1 MFELMQKG
9 GPMMWLIF
17 ASSLIALSLFLKKLH
32 EFHRAQINWSDFLKG
47 IYNVLTRRNVV
58 EAISICDET
67 PGPVACIV
75 RAVILHYDEPKENIQ
90 LAIEEAGLA
99 EIPRLERH
107 LSMMATLA
115 QITPL
120 MGLLGTVLGMM
131 QVLLTIQ
138 QKSPL
143 VQSGDLMGGVWQALI
158 STAAGLAVAILVY
171 AGYNFLLSRVESLVL
186 DMERA
191 SAEIYAFVIGRG
203 QQKTK

>member
-17 ASSLIALSLFLKKLH
+17 ASSLIAVSIFFKKLH
-32 EFHRAQINWSDFLKG
+32 ELHRAQINWSDFLKG

-75 RAVILHYDEPKENIQ
+75 RAVILHYDEPGENIQ

-107 LSMMATLA
+107 LSMLATLA

-131 QVLLTIQ
+131 QVMLTIQ

-158 STAAGLAVAILVY
+158 STAAGLAVAILAY

-191 SAEIYAFVIGRG
+191 SAEIYAFVTGRG
-203 QQKTK
+203 QQKAK